1 MRAEGQGLCA
11 ADERGT
17 IRQSGMNGE
26 RPMNGGP
33 AGLNWAVLRCERDNL
48 KLCCRLEKR
57 MRVCIGTLRSGGG
70 SYVAA
75 LATADRRQ

>member
-33 AGLNWAVLRCERDNL
+33 AGLNWAD
-48 KLCCRLEKR
+48 
-57 MRVCIGTLRSGGG
+57 
-70 SYVAA
+70 
-75 LATADRRQ
+75 